1 MITVSI
7 SQLVSAIEEA
17 DVYRL
22 PDMSDGAD
30 YIYSNLYNR
39 ILRGEELRLSQINW
53 DSFELDDI
61 NSMRELYSDALQENE
76 YKADSIVD
84 MLHGIKPAV
93 AAAAFV

>member
-30 YIYSNLYNR
+30 YIYNNLYNR

-61 NSMRELYSDALQENE
+61 NSMRKLYSDELETNE
-76 YKADSIVD
+76 HRADSIADV
-84 MLHGIKPAV
+84 LHGIKPAV
-93 AAAAFV
+93 TAAAFV

>member
-61 NSMRELYSDALQENE
+61 NTMRELYSNTLQENE
-76 YKADSIVD
+76 CKADLIAQT
-84 MLHGIKPAV
+84 LRGISPV
-93 AAAAFV
+93 VTAAAFV